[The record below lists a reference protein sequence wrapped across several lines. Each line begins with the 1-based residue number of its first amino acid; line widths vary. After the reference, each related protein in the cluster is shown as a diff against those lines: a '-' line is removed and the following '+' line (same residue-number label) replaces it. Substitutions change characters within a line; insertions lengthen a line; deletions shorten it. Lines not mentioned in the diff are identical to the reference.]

1 MQKEGRVKKQE
12 FFSHVLPF
20 LYLMFGSKVTTMI
33 PT

>member
-1 MQKEGRVKKQE
+1 MQKEGSPVMAE
-12 FFSHVLPF
+12 EPSF